1 MALTLEMVDGLAV
14 YGPATGEALPGVV
27 IVHGSEGP
35 AAGWSHRFAAI
46 LAAHGMLAMPWAY
59 GSGDLWHAGPI
70 ADVDLRGLVEAG
82 CVLAAHPRCRGVGV
96 FGWSFGGGLVLI
108 ASALQGPEG
117 PFRAVASHAGADFV
131 TQAFDPAN
139 FVTGEHRR
147 RPEGDAPRAF
157 VWPGEEAALTPGL
170 PLPLERVQIPVFL
183 SVGDA
188 DPVWPHSQTLNVAQ
202 RLRDMGR
209 EVDLMV
215 GEGQGHGYDLDR
227 EPELWARLLGFFG
240 KHL

>member
-1 MALTLEMVDGLAV
+1 MALTLEMIDGLAV
-14 YGPATGEALPGVV
+14 YGPAEGERLPGVV

-46 LAAHGMLAMPWAY
+46 LAAHGVLAAPWAY

-70 ADVDLRGLVEAG
+70 AGVELPGLVAAG
-82 CVLAAHPRCRGVGV
+82 RKLAAHPRCRGVGL

-108 ASALQGPEG
+108 TAALQGEDG
-117 PFRAVASHAGADFV
+117 PFQAVASHAGADFV

-139 FVTGEHRR
+139 FLSGEHRR
-147 RPEGDAPRAF
+147 RPTADAPRAF
-157 VWPGEEAALTPGL
+157 VWPGEEAALTPGA
-170 PLPLERVQIPVFL
+170 PLPLERVTVPVFL

-188 DPVWPHSQTLNVAQ
+188 DPVWPHSQTLNVAAE
-202 RLRDMGR
+202 LRAQGKP
-209 EVDLMV
+209 VDLMV

-240 KHL
+240 KVL